1 MTINPARTGWVFF
14 ALVCLLLGAF
24 SAKQLFAALANKPLV
39 LDSIQLLPEPKPLP
53 QILLRTAVGDAF
65 AREKFQQQWSLVF
78 FGFTSCPDFCPMELQ
93 KLAKLLKLAQQEGKQ
108 LQVVFV
114 SVDPERDSA
123 TRLAEYVAFFH
134 PQIIGL
140 RGDNPAIA
148 NLARFFGAAYDRSAI
163 INNKVLSVPAG
174 AAMPSVAG
182 EQYQVNH
189 STRVFVI
196 DPQGQYI
203 GSVAMASAAGSGGMA
218 DSVDLF
224 WSDLQKVF

>member
-1 MTINPARTGWVFF
+1 MTINAARTGWVFF
-14 ALVCLLLGAF
+14 ALLCLLLGAL
-24 SAKQLFAALANKPLV
+24 SAKQLFAALVNKPLV
-39 LDSIQLLPEPKPLP
+39 LERLQLLPEPKPLP
-53 QILLRTAVGDAF
+53 SVLLRTATGDAF

-93 KLAKLLKLAQQEGKQ
+93 KLGKILKLARQEGKP

-123 TRLAEYVAFFH
+123 ARLAEYVAFFR

-148 NLARFFGAAYDRSAI
+148 NFARFFGAAYDRSALV
-163 INNKVLSVPAG
+163 NNKVLSIPAG
-174 AAMPSVAG
+174 AAMPALAG
-182 EQYQVNH
+182 DHYQVNH

-196 DPQGQYI
+196 DPQGQYV
-203 GSVAMASAAGSGGMA
+203 GSVSMASEAIG
-218 DSVDLF
+218 DSTESL
-224 WSDLQKVF
+224 WSDLNKVF